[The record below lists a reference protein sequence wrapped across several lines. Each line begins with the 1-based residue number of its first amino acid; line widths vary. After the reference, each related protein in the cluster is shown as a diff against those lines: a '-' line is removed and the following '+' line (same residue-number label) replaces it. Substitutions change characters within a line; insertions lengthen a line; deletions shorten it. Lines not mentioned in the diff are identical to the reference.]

1 MMRSHVLTKQNII
14 LIQKET
20 VIAKYGIKD
29 FIFMF
34 MLKDVGLWAEGGGG
48 GNHTQGKYPSYKF

>member
-20 VIAKYGIKD
+20 VIAKYGKKD

-48 GNHTQGKYPSYKF
+48 GNHTQGKHPSYKF

>member
-20 VIAKYGIKD
+20 VIAKYGKKD

-34 MLKDVGLWAEGGGG
+34 MLKDVGLWAGGGG
-48 GNHTQGKYPSYKF
+48 GNHTQGKHPSYKF